1 MSHLGTYLK
10 PRETIMNKKGA
21 LGILTAIAIASTA
34 IFTVGGVYTVDPTE
48 YIVEKTVNG
57 TVAVKTDPTW
67 YVNYGTQTAYNKL
80 AVLDFTTDDTEA
92 SKDRM
97 PYRVK
102 YNDAKGVVHGALTVT
117 FPSNKDQR
125 LALYGDYSSQ
135 SAVMDL
141 LVDKALQGALDKTAV
156 LMKSQEAYM
165 THRALFREYALDQL
179 EYGLYKTYIETI
191 EEVDSEGKITKT
203 DVTRIAYV
211 KDDNGKDTTEPLRA
225 SHSPLA
231 QYGIQVQNL
240 DITQMDFD
248 DKTVDQID
256 LRRDSENAVIISKAN
271 ADKAAQE
278 TKEQQQLALKQK
290 AIDEG
295 KAKAEAAVQVV
306 QANRDKDL
314 AIIVAQRKV
323 SVSSE
328 LITQRENELK
338 AARKEAEARTVTS
351 TAEAAARDRLIKSG
365 GELSADQKTTIEVNR
380 AWADAYAR
388 KAVPQY
394 NVGDVAQAGSSMDS
408 TQAAMQT
415 LSLKAASQMINSEA
429 K

>member
-1 MSHLGTYLK
+1 
-10 PRETIMNKKGA
+10 MNMKGA
-21 LGILTAIAIASTA
+21 FIALAAVGAMIAGGFV
-34 IFTVGGVYTVDPTE
+34 IGGVYTVDPTE

-57 TVAVKTDPTW
+57 TVSVKNEPTW
-67 YVNYGTQTAYNKL
+67 FVNYGTQTAYNKL

-102 YNDAKGVVHGALTVT
+102 YNDAKGAVHGALTVT
-117 FPSNKDQR
+117 FPTNKDQR

-135 SAVMDL
+135 GAVMDL

-179 EYGLYKTYIETI
+179 EKGLYKTYIETV
-191 EEVDSEGKITKT
+191 EVKDSEGKITKT

-225 SHSPLA
+225 SASPLA

-306 QANRDKDL
+306 EANRDKEL
-314 AIIVAQRKV
+314 AEIVAKRKV
-323 SVSSE
+323 SVSAE
-328 LITQRENELK
+328 LITQRDNELK

-365 GELSADQKTTIEVNR
+365 GELSAEQQTQIAINQ
-380 AWADAYAR
+380 AWAEAYAK

-394 NVGDVAQAGSSMDS
+394 NVGDVAMGDSSMDA
-408 TQAAMQT
+408 TQSAMQT
-415 LSLKAASQMINSEA
+415 LSLKAATELVN